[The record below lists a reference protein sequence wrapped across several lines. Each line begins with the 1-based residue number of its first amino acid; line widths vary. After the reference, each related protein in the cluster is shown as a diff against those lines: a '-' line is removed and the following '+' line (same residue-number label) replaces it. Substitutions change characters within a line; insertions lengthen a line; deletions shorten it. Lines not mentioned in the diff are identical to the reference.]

1 MSDLAAIEQ
10 RLDEVTA
17 ALLPP
22 LRANKTLVPAAV
34 EQLMVIGSDLA
45 ATAAQ
50 ESTVPRSLVGKA
62 WFVFT
67 AMLAEADHTNS
78 PEPILTVAWQW
89 QEWLRRGFGP
99 TF

>member
-10 RLDEVTA
+10 RLDDVTT

-22 LRANKTLVPAAV
+22 LRASKTLVPAAI
-34 EQLMVIGSDLA
+34 EQLMDIGRVLA
-45 ATAAQ
+45 ETVPQ
-50 ESTVPRSLVGKA
+50 ESMIPRELVGKA

-67 AMLAEADHTNS
+67 AMLAEADHTDAS
-78 PEPILTVAWQW
+78 EPILDVAWQW

-99 TF
+99 AF